1 MSDPHTGTLR
11 DYVRLLRANRVLIVV
26 LAVSCCVAAA
36 VFSSSREDRYVA
48 VAHLSFQE
56 IGQSNAIAGVVA
68 AQTQTAA
75 ELAAQGAE
83 TVLSNAVLERARQRL
98 GSPRP
103 ISELRRM
110 LTVDVD
116 TASNLVRIEARSTDA
131 RLAAGLANEVATG
144 AVAIQTAAERSR
156 FLEAARRVE
165 RQFAALR
172 RDQQGDGGALALSF
186 ADRIATLRTLGVNAT
201 PSRVADRAAV
211 PDAPASPKP
220 LRDAVFGLFI
230 GLLLGVLIAFVRQS
244 LDRRLRDSEEVQEE
258 LDLPVLGFIRQN
270 ALGHAAYVS
279 SNGAGRMP
287 EQDVESFRVLRTNLE
302 FFDVD
307 HPPRAIAVTS
317 PLPQEGKS
325 TVAASVAM
333 SFAAAGRRTLLLE
346 CDLRRPCLAERLSI
360 DAQPGLSDHLSGQAS
375 REQVVQTVALSDG
388 SQPAGAGEPRLD
400 GPLGSIDVVT
410 AGTRCDRPG
419 ELLGSERFRAFI
431 EEVTQAYELVV
442 VDTPPVLA
450 VADTLKI
457 LPLMEGVLVC
467 IRADQTTR
475 DQARAFKA
483 ALGNLPQRSTGLV
496 ITGLKPGRESDYGY
510 YSSAYA
516 ADR

>member
-1 MSDPHTGTLR
+1 MNDPHNGTLR
-11 DYVRLLRANRVLIVV
+11 DYVRLLRANRVLIIV
-26 LAVSCCVAAA
+26 LALSCCIAAA
-36 VFSSSREDRYVA
+36 VVSASREKRYVG

-83 TVLSNAVLERARQRL
+83 TVLGNAVLQRAKQRL
-98 GSPRP
+98 RSSKPVV
-103 ISELRRM
+103 ELRKM

-116 TASNLVRIEARSTDA
+116 TASNLVRIEAESTDA
-131 RLAAGLANEVATG
+131 RAAAGLANEVATG
-144 AVAIQTAAERSR
+144 AVDIQTTAERSR
-156 FLEAARRVE
+156 FLQSARRVE
-165 RQFAALR
+165 RQFEQLR
-172 RDQQGDGGALALSF
+172 RDRNDDGGALALSF

-201 PSRVADRAAV
+201 PARVADRASV

-220 LRDAVFGLFI
+220 LRDALFGLFI
-230 GLLLGVLIAFVRQS
+230 GLLLAIVIAFVRHS
-244 LDRRLRDSEEVQEE
+244 LDRRLRDSQEVQEE

-279 SNGAGRMP
+279 NGSGYMP

-307 HPPRAIAVTS
+307 NPPRCIAVTS

-333 SFAAAGRRTLLLE
+333 SFAAAGRRVLLVE
-346 CDLRRPCLAERLSI
+346 CDLRRPCLATRLSI
-360 DAQPGLSDHLSGQAS
+360 DPRPGLSDHLGGQAS

-388 SQPAGAGEPRLD
+388 EQPAAAGKPRLD
-400 GPLGSIDVVT
+400 GKLGSIDVVT
-410 AGTRCDRPG
+410 AGTPCERPG
-419 ELLGSERFRAFI
+419 ELLGSERFRTFI
-431 EEVTQAYELVV
+431 DEVCGAYEFVV

-475 DQARAFKA
+475 DQARAFKI

-510 YSSAYA
+510 YSSEYA
-516 ADR
+516 TDR

>member
-1 MSDPHTGTLR
+1 MNEPDNGTLR
-11 DYVRLLRANRVLIVV
+11 DYVRLLRSSRVLIIV
-26 LAVSCCVAAA
+26 LAVSCCVAAGA
-36 VFSSSREDRYVA
+36 FSASREKRYVG

-83 TVLSNAVLERARQRL
+83 SVLGNVVLERAKQRL
-98 GSPRP
+98 GSPEP
-103 ISELRRM
+103 ISELRKL

-116 TASNLVRIEARSTDA
+116 TASNLVRIEAESTDK

-144 AVAIQTAAERSR
+144 AVDIQTTAERSR
-156 FLEAARRVE
+156 FLESARRVE
-165 RQFAALR
+165 RQFEQLR
-172 RDQQGDGGALALSF
+172 RDQKEDGGALALSF

-201 PSRVADRAAV
+201 PSRVADRASV

-220 LRDAVFGLFI
+220 LRDAIFGLFI
-230 GLLLGVLIAFVRQS
+230 GLLLAIVIAFVRHS
-244 LDRRLRDSEEVQEE
+244 LDRRLRDSQEVQEE

-279 SNGAGRMP
+279 NGRGYMP

-307 HPPRAIAVTS
+307 NPPRCIAVTS

-325 TVAASVAM
+325 TVAASLAM
-333 SFAAAGRRTLLLE
+333 SFAAAGRRVLLVE
-346 CDLRRPCLAERLSI
+346 CDLRRPCFAERLSI
-360 DAQPGLSDHLSGQAS
+360 DAKPGLSDHLGGQAS
-375 REQVVQTVALSDG
+375 REQVVQTVALSEG
-388 SQPAGAGEPRLD
+388 VQPATAPGTARLD
-400 GPLGSIDVVT
+400 GQLGSIDVVT
-410 AGTRCDRPG
+410 AGTHCERPG
-419 ELLGSERFRAFI
+419 ELLGSERFRTFI
-431 EEVTQAYELVV
+431 DEVCGAYDFVV

-475 DQARAFKA
+475 DQARAFKI
-483 ALGNLPQRSTGLV
+483 ALGNLPERSTGLV

-510 YSSAYA
+510 YSSEYA
-516 ADR
+516 AVR